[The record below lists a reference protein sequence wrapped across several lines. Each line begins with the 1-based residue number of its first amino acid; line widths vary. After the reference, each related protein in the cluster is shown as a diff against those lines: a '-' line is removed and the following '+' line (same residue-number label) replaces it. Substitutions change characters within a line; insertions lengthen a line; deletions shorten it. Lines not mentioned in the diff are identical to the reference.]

1 MFPEASRVKQFDVPP
16 TTSREVAEAVLQD
29 PGQRSRLLAYARS
42 RFGIDRE
49 EAEDLLQE
57 TALELLRQR
66 TLVAKP
72 SGFVFA
78 VFRSR
83 CCRYLADRRMHRE
96 VFAGSPEENAAGPG
110 ESVPLDSRLALRE
123 AFVGI
128 SPSCRKVLLAY
139 YVDGA
144 SLRDAA
150 QAIAL
155 AYSGVWNTI
164 SRCLRRLRRCMS

>member
-1 MFPEASRVKQFDVPP
+1 MKQFDVPP

-57 TALELLRQR
+57 TALELLRER

-83 CCRYLADRRMHRE
+83 CCRHLAARRAHRE
-96 VFAGSPEENAAGPG
+96 IFSAASAEDDAQTPD
-110 ESVPLDSRLALRE
+110 SVPLDSRLAVRQ
-123 AFVGI
+123 AFAGI
-128 SPSCRKVLLAY
+128 SPACRKVLLAY
-139 YVDGA
+139 YVDGM

-150 QAIAL
+150 QAIAR
-155 AYSGVWNTI
+155 AYSGVWTTI
-164 SRCLRRLRRCMS
+164 GRCLRRLRRCLS